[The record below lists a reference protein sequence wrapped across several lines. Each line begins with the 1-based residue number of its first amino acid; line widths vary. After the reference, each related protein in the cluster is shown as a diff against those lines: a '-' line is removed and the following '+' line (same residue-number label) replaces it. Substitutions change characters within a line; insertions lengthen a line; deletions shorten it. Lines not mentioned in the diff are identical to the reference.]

1 MDTKR
6 WIHGLDMIWFEG
18 QQMPTNLELNAC
30 KTEES
35 APKNDN
41 DSIETYD
48 S

>member
-1 MDTKR
+1 MTQKSVD
-6 WIHGLDMIWFEG
+6 GLDMVWFEG

-30 KTEES
+30 EIEES

-41 DSIETYD
+41 DSIETYE